1 MEIKEKYKPIKPA
14 KTKEDK
20 KKNKISSEKLKT
32 EGSLFKE
39 YLIDCNELLITSFLI
54 LFFLQTSI
62 PPYQLN
68 TTINQK
74 PLVKVGDVIKKG
86 DIIADGPS
94 TKLGELALGRNVTV
108 AFMPWLGYNF

>member
-1 MEIKEKYKPIKPA
+1 MYVSYKTNAFNKHPTMMEIKEKYKPIKPA

-54 LFFLQTSI
+54 LFFLH
-62 PPYQLN
+62 L
-68 TTINQK
+68 
-74 PLVKVGDVIKKG
+74 
-86 DIIADGPS
+86 
-94 TKLGELALGRNVTV
+94 
-108 AFMPWLGYNF
+108 